1 MLSALSQKLKR
12 CWGYKAVR
20 AVGLVANPAS
30 GKDIRRLAGKASVFD
45 NREKLAIVRRAVLGA
60 IAAGATRFI
69 YMSDSHGIVKQA
81 IAETAIPRGVR
92 FEALPSSGTASAM
105 DTIVAAE
112 QMAQKNCA
120 VVLVLGGD
128 GTNRAF
134 ARGWRDA
141 TLVSLSTGTNN
152 VFPVM
157 AEATVAGMALG
168 LIASGKV
175 KGHAVS
181 SQAKLIDVEIE
192 GEGQDIALID
202 AVITRD
208 AFIGAKALLDP
219 SRLKEALLSR
229 AEPAAVGITSLG
241 GLVRPVS
248 SQDDFGLHLTFGK
261 DGRELLAPM
270 GPGMFAKVSISK
282 TRLVK
287 FGKVVRA
294 RGPSV
299 IALDGE
305 RERVVANG
313 QNIAMQI
320 SRSGPWVVDLAAA
333 LQRAAKQKTF
343 LRTI

>member
-1 MLSALSQKLKR
+1 M
-12 CWGYKAVR
+12 R

-45 NREKLAIVRRAVLGA
+45 NREKLAIVRRAVIGA
-60 IAAGATRFI
+60 IAAGARRFV

-81 IAETAIPRGVR
+81 IAETSIPRGVR

-112 QMAQKNCA
+112 QMAQKDCA

-134 ARGWRDA
+134 VRGWRDA

-168 LIASGKV
+168 LIAAGTVASRLV
-175 KGHAVS
+175 AT
-181 SQAKLIDVEIE
+181 QAKVIDVDIE
-192 GEGQDIALID
+192 EAEQDIALID

-219 SRLKEALLSR
+219 SQLKEALLCR

-248 SQDDFGLHLTFGK
+248 DKDDFGLHLTFAKG
-261 DGRELLAPM
+261 GRQLLAPM
-270 GPGMFAKVSISK
+270 GPGMFAKVEIGK

-287 FGKVVRA
+287 FDQAVKA
-294 RGPSV
+294 SGPSV

-305 RERVVANG
+305 RERVIAPG
-313 QNIAMQI
+313 QRIEMRI
-320 SRSGPWVVDLAAA
+320 SRRGPWVVDLAAT
-333 LQRAAKQKTF
+333 LQRAAKQKLF
-343 LRTI
+343 LRTN

>member
-1 MLSALSQKLKR
+1 VQ
-12 CWGYKAVR
+12 

-45 NREKLAIVRRAVLGA
+45 NREKLAIVRRAVIGA
-60 IAAGATRFI
+60 IAAGATRFV

-81 IAETAIPRGVR
+81 IAETTIPRGVR

-112 QMAQKNCA
+112 QMAQKDCA

-134 ARGWRDA
+134 VRGWQDA

-168 LIASGKV
+168 LVATGKV
-175 KGHAVS
+175 ASRSVT
-181 SQAKLIDVEIE
+181 SQAKLIEIDIE
-192 GEGQDIALID
+192 DEEQDIALID

-219 SRLKEALLSR
+219 SQLKEALLCR

-248 SQDDFGLHLTFGK
+248 DQDDFGLHLTFGEG
-261 DGRELLAPM
+261 GRQLFAPM
-270 GPGMFAKVSISK
+270 GPGMFETVDIGK

-287 FGKVVRA
+287 FDQVVRTL
-294 RGPSV
+294 GPSV

-305 RERVVANG
+305 RERVLATG
-313 QNIAMQI
+313 QRIEMRI
-320 SRSGPWVVDLAAA
+320 SRRGPWVVDLAAT
-333 LQRAAKQKTF
+333 LLRAAKQKIF
-343 LRTI
+343 LRTM

>member
-1 MLSALSQKLKR
+1 
-12 CWGYKAVR
+12 V
-20 AVGLVANPAS
+20 
-30 GKDIRRLAGKASVFD
+30 
-45 NREKLAIVRRAVLGA
+45 
-60 IAAGATRFI
+60 

-81 IAETAIPRGVR
+81 IAETTIPRGVR

-112 QMAQKNCA
+112 QMAQKDCA

-134 ARGWRDA
+134 VRGWRDA

-168 LIASGKV
+168 LIAAGTVASRLV
-175 KGHAVS
+175 AT
-181 SQAKLIDVEIE
+181 QAKVIDVDIE
-192 GEGQDIALID
+192 EAEQDIALID

-219 SRLKEALLSR
+219 SQLKEALLCR

-248 SQDDFGLHLTFGK
+248 DKDDFGLHLTFAKG
-261 DGRELLAPM
+261 GRQLLAPM
-270 GPGMFAKVSISK
+270 GPGMFAKVEIGK

-287 FGKVVRA
+287 FDQAVKA
-294 RGPSV
+294 SGPSV

-305 RERVVANG
+305 RERVIAPG
-313 QNIAMQI
+313 QRIEMRI
-320 SRSGPWVVDLAAA
+320 SRRGPWVVDLAAT
-333 LQRAAKQKTF
+333 LQRAAKQKIF
-343 LRTI
+343 LRTN

>member
-1 MLSALSQKLKR
+1 M
-12 CWGYKAVR
+12 R

-45 NREKLAIVRRAVLGA
+45 NREKLAIVRRAVIGA
-60 IAAGATRFI
+60 IAAGARRFV

-81 IAETAIPRGVR
+81 IAETTIPRGVR

-112 QMAQKNCA
+112 QMAQKDCA

-134 ARGWRDA
+134 VRGWRDA

-168 LIASGKV
+168 LIAAGTVASRLV
-175 KGHAVS
+175 AT
-181 SQAKLIDVEIE
+181 QAKVIDVDIE
-192 GEGQDIALID
+192 EAEQDIALID

-219 SRLKEALLSR
+219 SQLKEALLCR

-248 SQDDFGLHLTFGK
+248 DKDDFGLHLTFTKG
-261 DGRELLAPM
+261 GRQLLAPM
-270 GPGMFAKVSISK
+270 GPGMFAKVEIGK

-287 FGKVVRA
+287 FDQAVKA
-294 RGPSV
+294 SGPSV

-305 RERVVANG
+305 RERVIAPG
-313 QNIAMQI
+313 QRIEMRI
-320 SRSGPWVVDLAAA
+320 SRRGPWVVDLAAT
-333 LQRAAKQKTF
+333 LQRAAKQKIF
-343 LRTI
+343 LRTM

>member
-1 MLSALSQKLKR
+1 M
-12 CWGYKAVR
+12 R

-45 NREKLAIVRRAVLGA
+45 NREKLAIVRRAVIGA
-60 IAAGATRFI
+60 IAAGARRFV

-81 IAETAIPRGVR
+81 IAETTIPRGVR

-112 QMAQKNCA
+112 QMAQKDCA

-134 ARGWRDA
+134 VRGWRDA

-152 VFPVM
+152 VCPVM

-168 LIASGKV
+168 LIAAGTVASRLV
-175 KGHAVS
+175 AT
-181 SQAKLIDVEIE
+181 QAKVIDVDIE
-192 GEGQDIALID
+192 EAEQDIALID

-219 SRLKEALLSR
+219 SQLKEALLCR

-248 SQDDFGLHLTFGK
+248 DKDDFGLHLTFAKG
-261 DGRELLAPM
+261 GRQLLAPM
-270 GPGMFAKVSISK
+270 GPGMFAKVEIGK

-287 FGKVVRA
+287 FDQAVKA
-294 RGPSV
+294 SGPSV

-305 RERVVANG
+305 RERVIAPG
-313 QNIAMQI
+313 QRIEMRI
-320 SRSGPWVVDLAAA
+320 SRRGPWVVDLAAT
-333 LQRAAKQKTF
+333 LQRAAKQKIF
-343 LRTI
+343 LRTN

>member
-1 MLSALSQKLKR
+1 M
-12 CWGYKAVR
+12 R

-45 NREKLAIVRRAVLGA
+45 NREKLAIVRRAVIGA
-60 IAAGATRFI
+60 IAAGARRFV

-81 IAETAIPRGVR
+81 IAETTIPRGVR

-112 QMAQKNCA
+112 QMAQKDCA

-134 ARGWRDA
+134 VRGWRDA

-168 LIASGKV
+168 LIAAGKV
-175 KGHAVS
+175 ASRLVAT
-181 SQAKLIDVEIE
+181 QAKVIDVDIE
-192 GEGQDIALID
+192 AEEQDIALID

-219 SRLKEALLSR
+219 SQLKEALLCR

-248 SQDDFGLHLTFGK
+248 DKDDFGLHLTFTKG
-261 DGRELLAPM
+261 GRQLLAPM
-270 GPGMFAKVSISK
+270 GPGMFAKVEIGK

-287 FGKVVRA
+287 FDQAVKA
-294 RGPSV
+294 QGPSV

-305 RERVVANG
+305 RERV
-313 QNIAMQI
+313 IAPCQRIEMRI
-320 SRSGPWVVDLAAA
+320 SRRGPWVVDLAAT
-333 LQRAAKQKTF
+333 LQRAAKQKIF
-343 LRTI
+343 LRTM

>member
-1 MLSALSQKLKR
+1 M
-12 CWGYKAVR
+12 R

-45 NREKLAIVRRAVLGA
+45 NREKLAIVRRAVIGA
-60 IAAGATRFI
+60 IAAGARRFV

-81 IAETAIPRGVR
+81 IAETTIPRGVR

-112 QMAQKNCA
+112 QMAQKDCA

-134 ARGWRDA
+134 VRGWRNA

-168 LIASGKV
+168 LIAADKV
-175 KGHAVS
+175 ASRLVAT
-181 SQAKLIDVEIE
+181 QAKVIDVVIE
-192 GEGQDIALID
+192 AEEQDIALID

-219 SRLKEALLSR
+219 SQLKEALLCR

-248 SQDDFGLHLTFGK
+248 DKDDFGLHLTFTKG
-261 DGRELLAPM
+261 GRQLLAPI
-270 GPGMFAKVSISK
+270 GPGMFAKVEIGK

-287 FGKVVRA
+287 FDQAVKA
-294 RGPSV
+294 QGPSV

-305 RERVVANG
+305 RERVISPG
-313 QNIAMQI
+313 QRIEMRI
-320 SRSGPWVVDLAAA
+320 SRRGPWVVDLAAT
-333 LQRAAKQKTF
+333 LQRAAKQKIF
-343 LRTI
+343 LRTM

>member
-1 MLSALSQKLKR
+1 M
-12 CWGYKAVR
+12 R

-45 NREKLAIVRRAVLGA
+45 NREKLAIVRRAVIGA
-60 IAAGATRFI
+60 IAAGARRFV

-81 IAETAIPRGVR
+81 IAETTIPRGVR

-112 QMAQKNCA
+112 QMAQKDCA

-134 ARGWRDA
+134 VRGWRDA

-168 LIASGKV
+168 LIAAGTVASRLV
-175 KGHAVS
+175 AT
-181 SQAKLIDVEIE
+181 QAKVIDVDIE
-192 GEGQDIALID
+192 EAEQDIALID

-219 SRLKEALLSR
+219 SQLKEALLCR

-248 SQDDFGLHLTFGK
+248 DKDDFGLHLTFAKG
-261 DGRELLAPM
+261 GRQLLAPM
-270 GPGMFAKVSISK
+270 GPGMFAKVEIGK

-287 FGKVVRA
+287 FDQAVKA
-294 RGPSV
+294 SGPSV

-305 RERVVANG
+305 LERVIAPG
-313 QNIAMQI
+313 QRIEMQI
-320 SRSGPWVVDLAAA
+320 SRHGPWVVDLAAT
-333 LQRAAKQKTF
+333 LQRAAKQKIF
-343 LRTI
+343 LRTN

>member
-1 MLSALSQKLKR
+1 M
-12 CWGYKAVR
+12 R

-45 NREKLAIVRRAVLGA
+45 NREKLAIVRRAVIGA
-60 IAAGATRFI
+60 IAAGARRFV

-81 IAETAIPRGVR
+81 IAETTIPRGVR

-112 QMAQKNCA
+112 QMAQKDCA

-134 ARGWRDA
+134 VRGWRDA

-168 LIASGKV
+168 LIAAGKV
-175 KGHAVS
+175 ASRLVAT
-181 SQAKLIDVEIE
+181 QAKVIDVDIE
-192 GEGQDIALID
+192 AEEQDIALID

-219 SRLKEALLSR
+219 SQLKEALLCR
-229 AEPAAVGITSLG
+229 AEPAAGITSLG

-248 SQDDFGLHLTFGK
+248 DKDDFGLHLTFTKG
-261 DGRELLAPM
+261 GRQLLAPM
-270 GPGMFAKVSISK
+270 GPGMFAKVEIGK

-287 FGKVVRA
+287 FDQAVKA
-294 RGPSV
+294 QGPSV

-305 RERVVANG
+305 RERVIAPG
-313 QNIAMQI
+313 QRIEMRI
-320 SRSGPWVVDLAAA
+320 SRRGPWVVDLAAT
-333 LQRAAKQKTF
+333 LQRAAKQKIF
-343 LRTI
+343 LRTM

>member
-1 MLSALSQKLKR
+1 M
-12 CWGYKAVR
+12 R

-45 NREKLAIVRRAVLGA
+45 NREKLAIVRRAVIGA
-60 IAAGATRFI
+60 IAAGARRFV

-81 IAETAIPRGVR
+81 IAETTIPRGVR

-112 QMAQKNCA
+112 QMAQKDCA

-134 ARGWRDA
+134 VRGWRDA

-168 LIASGKV
+168 LIAAGKV
-175 KGHAVS
+175 ASRLVAT
-181 SQAKLIDVEIE
+181 QAKLIDVVIE
-192 GEGQDIALID
+192 AEEQDIALID

-219 SRLKEALLSR
+219 SQLKEALLCR

-248 SQDDFGLHLTFGK
+248 DKDDFGLHLTFTKG
-261 DGRELLAPM
+261 GRQLLAPM
-270 GPGMFAKVSISK
+270 GPGMFAKVEIGK

-287 FGKVVRA
+287 FDQAVKA
-294 RGPSV
+294 QGPSV

-305 RERVVANG
+305 RERVIAPG
-313 QNIAMQI
+313 QRIEMRI
-320 SRSGPWVVDLAAA
+320 SRRGPWVVDLAAT
-333 LQRAAKQKTF
+333 LQRAAKQKIF
-343 LRTI
+343 LRTM

>member
-1 MLSALSQKLKR
+1 M
-12 CWGYKAVR
+12 R

-45 NREKLAIVRRAVLGA
+45 NREKLAIVRRAVIGA
-60 IAAGATRFI
+60 IAAGARRFV

-81 IAETAIPRGVR
+81 IAETTIPRGVR

-112 QMAQKNCA
+112 QMAQKDCA

-134 ARGWRDA
+134 VRGWRDA

-168 LIASGKV
+168 LIAAGKV
-175 KGHAVS
+175 ARRLVAT
-181 SQAKLIDVEIE
+181 QAKVIDVDIE
-192 GEGQDIALID
+192 AEEQDIALID

-219 SRLKEALLSR
+219 SQLKEALLCR

-248 SQDDFGLHLTFGK
+248 DKDDFGLHLTFTKG
-261 DGRELLAPM
+261 GRQLLAPM
-270 GPGMFAKVSISK
+270 GPGMFAKVEIGK

-287 FGKVVRA
+287 FDQAVKA
-294 RGPSV
+294 QGPSV

-305 RERVVANG
+305 RERVIAPG
-313 QNIAMQI
+313 QRIEMRI
-320 SRSGPWVVDLAAA
+320 SRRGPWVVDLAAT
-333 LQRAAKQKTF
+333 LQRAAKQKIF
-343 LRTI
+343 LRTM

>member
-1 MLSALSQKLKR
+1 M
-12 CWGYKAVR
+12 R

-45 NREKLAIVRRAVLGA
+45 NREKLAIVRRAVIGA
-60 IAAGATRFI
+60 IAAGARRFV

-81 IAETAIPRGVR
+81 IAETTIPRGVR

-112 QMAQKNCA
+112 QMAQKDCA

-134 ARGWRDA
+134 VRGWRDA

-168 LIASGKV
+168 LIAAGKV
-175 KGHAVS
+175 ASRLVAT
-181 SQAKLIDVEIE
+181 QAKVIDVDIE
-192 GEGQDIALID
+192 AEEQDIALID

-219 SRLKEALLSR
+219 SQLKEALLCR

-248 SQDDFGLHLTFGK
+248 DKDDFGLHLTFTKG
-261 DGRELLAPM
+261 GRQLLAPM
-270 GPGMFAKVSISK
+270 GPGMFAKVEIGK

-287 FGKVVRA
+287 FDQAVKA
-294 RGPSV
+294 SGPSV

-305 RERVVANG
+305 RERVIAPG
-313 QNIAMQI
+313 QRIEMRI
-320 SRSGPWVVDLAAA
+320 SRRGPWVVDLAAT
-333 LQRAAKQKTF
+333 LQRAAKQKIF
-343 LRTI
+343 LRTN

>member
-1 MLSALSQKLKR
+1 M
-12 CWGYKAVR
+12 R

-45 NREKLAIVRRAVLGA
+45 NREKLAIVRRAVIGA
-60 IAAGATRFI
+60 IAAGARRFV

-81 IAETAIPRGVR
+81 IAETTIPRGVR

-112 QMAQKNCA
+112 QMAQRDCA

-134 ARGWRDA
+134 VRGWRDA

-168 LIASGKV
+168 LIAADKV
-175 KGHAVS
+175 ASRLVAT
-181 SQAKLIDVEIE
+181 QAKVIDVVIE
-192 GEGQDIALID
+192 AEEQDIALID

-219 SRLKEALLSR
+219 SQLKEALLCR

-248 SQDDFGLHLTFGK
+248 DKDDFGLHLTFTKG
-261 DGRELLAPM
+261 GRQLLAPI
-270 GPGMFAKVSISK
+270 GPGMFAKVEIGK

-287 FGKVVRA
+287 FDQAVKA
-294 RGPSV
+294 QGPSV

-305 RERVVANG
+305 RERVISPG
-313 QNIAMQI
+313 QRIEMRI
-320 SRSGPWVVDLAAA
+320 SRRGPWVVDLAAT
-333 LQRAAKQKTF
+333 LQRAAKQKIF
-343 LRTI
+343 LRTM

>member
-1 MLSALSQKLKR
+1 M
-12 CWGYKAVR
+12 R

-45 NREKLAIVRRAVLGA
+45 NREKLAIVRRAVIGA
-60 IAAGATRFI
+60 IAAGARRFV

-81 IAETAIPRGVR
+81 IAETSIPRGVR

-112 QMAQKNCA
+112 QMAQKDCA

-134 ARGWRDA
+134 VRGWRDA

-168 LIASGKV
+168 LIAAGTVASRLV
-175 KGHAVS
+175 AT
-181 SQAKLIDVEIE
+181 QAKVIDVDIE
-192 GEGQDIALID
+192 EAEQDIALID

-219 SRLKEALLSR
+219 SQLKEALLCR

-248 SQDDFGLHLTFGK
+248 DKDDFGLHLTFAKG
-261 DGRELLAPM
+261 GRQLLAPM
-270 GPGMFAKVSISK
+270 GPGMFAKVEIGK

-287 FGKVVRA
+287 FDQAVKA
-294 RGPSV
+294 SGPSV

-305 RERVVANG
+305 RERVIAPG
-313 QNIAMQI
+313 QRIEMRI
-320 SRSGPWVVDLAAA
+320 SRRGPWVVDLAAT
-333 LQRAAKQKTF
+333 LQRAAKQKIF
-343 LRTI
+343 LRTN

>member
-1 MLSALSQKLKR
+1 M
-12 CWGYKAVR
+12 R

-45 NREKLAIVRRAVLGA
+45 NREKLAIVRRAVIGA
-60 IAAGATRFI
+60 IAAGARRFV

-81 IAETAIPRGVR
+81 IAETTIPRGVR

-112 QMAQKNCA
+112 QMAQKDCA

-134 ARGWRDA
+134 VRGWRDA

-168 LIASGKV
+168 LIAAGKV
-175 KGHAVS
+175 ASRLVAT
-181 SQAKLIDVEIE
+181 QAKVIDVDIE
-192 GEGQDIALID
+192 AEEQDIALID

-219 SRLKEALLSR
+219 SQLKEALLCR

-248 SQDDFGLHLTFGK
+248 DKDDFGLHLTFAKG
-261 DGRELLAPM
+261 GRQLLAPM
-270 GPGMFAKVSISK
+270 GPGMFAKVEIGK

-287 FGKVVRA
+287 FDQAVKA
-294 RGPSV
+294 SGPSV

-305 RERVVANG
+305 RERVIAPG
-313 QNIAMQI
+313 QRIEMRI
-320 SRSGPWVVDLAAA
+320 SRRGPWVVDLAAT
-333 LQRAAKQKTF
+333 LQRAAKQKIF
-343 LRTI
+343 LRTN

>member
-1 MLSALSQKLKR
+1 M
-12 CWGYKAVR
+12 R

-45 NREKLAIVRRAVLGA
+45 NREKLAIVRRAVIGA
-60 IAAGATRFI
+60 IAAGARRFV

-81 IAETAIPRGVR
+81 IAETTIPRGVR

-112 QMAQKNCA
+112 QMAQKDCA

-134 ARGWRDA
+134 VRGWRDA

-168 LIASGKV
+168 LIAADKV
-175 KGHAVS
+175 ASRLVAT
-181 SQAKLIDVEIE
+181 QAKVIDVDIE
-192 GEGQDIALID
+192 AEEQDIALID

-219 SRLKEALLSR
+219 SQLKEALLCR

-248 SQDDFGLHLTFGK
+248 DKDDFGLHLTFTKG
-261 DGRELLAPM
+261 GRQLLAPI
-270 GPGMFAKVSISK
+270 GPGMFAKVEIGK

-287 FGKVVRA
+287 FDQAVKA
-294 RGPSV
+294 QGPSV

-305 RERVVANG
+305 RERVIAPG
-313 QNIAMQI
+313 QRIEMRI
-320 SRSGPWVVDLAAA
+320 SRRGPWVVDLAAT
-333 LQRAAKQKTF
+333 LQRAAKQKIF
-343 LRTI
+343 LRTM

>member
-1 MLSALSQKLKR
+1 M
-12 CWGYKAVR
+12 R

-45 NREKLAIVRRAVLGA
+45 NREKLAIVRRAVIGA
-60 IAAGATRFI
+60 IAAGARRFV

-81 IAETAIPRGVR
+81 IAETTIPRGVR

-112 QMAQKNCA
+112 QMAQKDCA

-134 ARGWRDA
+134 VRGWRDA

-168 LIASGKV
+168 LIAAGKV
-175 KGHAVS
+175 ASRLVAT
-181 SQAKLIDVEIE
+181 QAKVIDVDIE
-192 GEGQDIALID
+192 EAEQDIALID

-219 SRLKEALLSR
+219 SQLKEALLCR

-248 SQDDFGLHLTFGK
+248 DKDDFGLHLTFTKG
-261 DGRELLAPM
+261 GRQLLAPM
-270 GPGMFAKVSISK
+270 GPGMFAKVEIGK

-287 FGKVVRA
+287 FDQAVKA
-294 RGPSV
+294 QGPSV

-305 RERVVANG
+305 RERVIAPG
-313 QNIAMQI
+313 QRIEMRI
-320 SRSGPWVVDLAAA
+320 SRRGPWVVDLAAT
-333 LQRAAKQKTF
+333 LQRAAKQKIF
-343 LRTI
+343 LRTM

>member
-1 MLSALSQKLKR
+1 M
-12 CWGYKAVR
+12 R

-45 NREKLAIVRRAVLGA
+45 NREKLAIVRRAVIGA
-60 IAAGATRFI
+60 IAAGARRFV

-81 IAETAIPRGVR
+81 IAETTIPRGVR

-112 QMAQKNCA
+112 QMAQKDCA

-134 ARGWRDA
+134 VRGWRDA

-168 LIASGKV
+168 LIAAGKV
-175 KGHAVS
+175 ASRLVAT
-181 SQAKLIDVEIE
+181 QAKVIDVVIE
-192 GEGQDIALID
+192 AEEQDIALID

-219 SRLKEALLSR
+219 SQLKEALLCR

-248 SQDDFGLHLTFGK
+248 DKDDFGLHLTFTKG
-261 DGRELLAPM
+261 GRQLLAPI
-270 GPGMFAKVSISK
+270 GPGMFAKVEIGK

-287 FGKVVRA
+287 FDQAVKA
-294 RGPSV
+294 QGPSV

-305 RERVVANG
+305 RERVIAPG
-313 QNIAMQI
+313 QRIEMRI
-320 SRSGPWVVDLAAA
+320 SRRGPWVVDLAAT
-333 LQRAAKQKTF
+333 LQRAAKQKIF
-343 LRTI
+343 LRTM

>member
-1 MLSALSQKLKR
+1 M
-12 CWGYKAVR
+12 R

-45 NREKLAIVRRAVLGA
+45 NREKLAIVRRAVIGA
-60 IAAGATRFI
+60 IAAGARRFV

-81 IAETAIPRGVR
+81 IAETTIPRGVR

-112 QMAQKNCA
+112 QMAQKDCA

-134 ARGWRDA
+134 VRGWRDA
-141 TLVSLSTGTNN
+141 TLDSLSTGTNN

-168 LIASGKV
+168 LIAAGKV
-175 KGHAVS
+175 ASRLVAT
-181 SQAKLIDVEIE
+181 QAKVIDVDIE
-192 GEGQDIALID
+192 AEEQDIALID

-219 SRLKEALLSR
+219 SQLKEALLCR

-248 SQDDFGLHLTFGK
+248 DKDDFGLHLTFTKG
-261 DGRELLAPM
+261 GRQLLAPM
-270 GPGMFAKVSISK
+270 GPGMFAKVEIGK

-287 FGKVVRA
+287 FDQAVKA
-294 RGPSV
+294 QGPSV

-305 RERVVANG
+305 RERVIAPG
-313 QNIAMQI
+313 QRIEMRI
-320 SRSGPWVVDLAAA
+320 SRRGPWVVDLAAT
-333 LQRAAKQKTF
+333 LQRAAKQKIF
-343 LRTI
+343 LRTM

>member
-1 MLSALSQKLKR
+1 M
-12 CWGYKAVR
+12 R

-45 NREKLAIVRRAVLGA
+45 NREKLAIVRRAVIGA
-60 IAAGATRFI
+60 IAAGARRFV

-81 IAETAIPRGVR
+81 IAETTIPRGVR

-112 QMAQKNCA
+112 QMAQKDCA

-134 ARGWRDA
+134 VRGWRDA

-168 LIASGKV
+168 LIAAGKV
-175 KGHAVS
+175 ASRLVAT
-181 SQAKLIDVEIE
+181 QAKVIDVDIE
-192 GEGQDIALID
+192 AEEQDIALID

-219 SRLKEALLSR
+219 SQLKEALLCR

-248 SQDDFGLHLTFGK
+248 DKDDFGLHLTFTKG
-261 DGRELLAPM
+261 GRQLLAPM
-270 GPGMFAKVSISK
+270 GPGMFAKVEIGK

-287 FGKVVRA
+287 FDQAVKA
-294 RGPSV
+294 SGPSV

-305 RERVVANG
+305 RERVIAPG
-313 QNIAMQI
+313 QRIEMRI
-320 SRSGPWVVDLAAA
+320 SRRGPWVVDLAAT
-333 LQRAAKQKTF
+333 LQRAAKQKLF
-343 LRTI
+343 LRTN

>member
-1 MLSALSQKLKR
+1 M
-12 CWGYKAVR
+12 R

-45 NREKLAIVRRAVLGA
+45 NREKLAIVRRAVIGA
-60 IAAGATRFI
+60 IAAGARRFV

-81 IAETAIPRGVR
+81 IAETTIPRGVR
-92 FEALPSSGTASAM
+92 FEALPSSGIASAM

-112 QMAQKNCA
+112 QMAQKDCA

-134 ARGWRDA
+134 VRGWRDA

-168 LIASGKV
+168 LIAAGKV
-175 KGHAVS
+175 ASRLVAT
-181 SQAKLIDVEIE
+181 QAKVIDVDIE
-192 GEGQDIALID
+192 AEEQDIALID

-219 SRLKEALLSR
+219 SQLKEALLCR

-248 SQDDFGLHLTFGK
+248 DKDDFGLHLTFTKG
-261 DGRELLAPM
+261 GRQLLAPM
-270 GPGMFAKVSISK
+270 GPGMFAKVEIGK

-287 FGKVVRA
+287 FDQAVKA
-294 RGPSV
+294 QGPSV

-305 RERVVANG
+305 RERV
-313 QNIAMQI
+313 IAPCQRIEMRI
-320 SRSGPWVVDLAAA
+320 SRRGPWVVDLAAT
-333 LQRAAKQKTF
+333 LQRAAKQKIF
-343 LRTI
+343 LRTM

>member
-1 MLSALSQKLKR
+1 M
-12 CWGYKAVR
+12 R

-45 NREKLAIVRRAVLGA
+45 NREKLAIVRRAVIGA
-60 IAAGATRFI
+60 IAAGARRFV

-81 IAETAIPRGVR
+81 IAETTIPRGVR

-112 QMAQKNCA
+112 QMAQKDCA

-134 ARGWRDA
+134 VRGWRDA

-168 LIASGKV
+168 LIAAGKV
-175 KGHAVS
+175 ASRLVAT
-181 SQAKLIDVEIE
+181 QAKVIDVDIE
-192 GEGQDIALID
+192 AEEQDIALID

-219 SRLKEALLSR
+219 SQLKEALLCR

-248 SQDDFGLHLTFGK
+248 DKDDFGLHLTFTKG
-261 DGRELLAPM
+261 GRQLLAPM
-270 GPGMFAKVSISK
+270 GPGMFAKVEIGK

-287 FGKVVRA
+287 FDQAVKA
-294 RGPSV
+294 QGPSV
-299 IALDGE
+299 IALDG
-305 RERVVANG
+305 
-313 QNIAMQI
+313 
-320 SRSGPWVVDLAAA
+320 
-333 LQRAAKQKTF
+333 
-343 LRTI
+343 

>member
-1 MLSALSQKLKR
+1 M
-12 CWGYKAVR
+12 R

-45 NREKLAIVRRAVLGA
+45 NREKLAIVRRAVIGA
-60 IAAGATRFI
+60 VAAGARRFV

-81 IAETAIPRGVR
+81 IAETTIPRGVR

-112 QMAQKNCA
+112 QMAQKDCA

-134 ARGWRDA
+134 VRGWRDA

-168 LIASGKV
+168 LIAAGKV
-175 KGHAVS
+175 ASRLVAT
-181 SQAKLIDVEIE
+181 QAKVIDVVIE
-192 GEGQDIALID
+192 AEEQDIALID

-219 SRLKEALLSR
+219 SQLKEALLCR

-248 SQDDFGLHLTFGK
+248 DKDDFGLHLTFTKG
-261 DGRELLAPM
+261 GRQLLAPM
-270 GPGMFAKVSISK
+270 GPGMFAKVEIGK

-287 FGKVVRA
+287 FDQAVKA
-294 RGPSV
+294 QGPSV

-305 RERVVANG
+305 RERVIAPG
-313 QNIAMQI
+313 QRIEMRI
-320 SRSGPWVVDLAAA
+320 SRRGPWVVDLAAT
-333 LQRAAKQKTF
+333 LQRAAKQKIF
-343 LRTI
+343 LRTM

>member
-1 MLSALSQKLKR
+1 M
-12 CWGYKAVR
+12 R

-45 NREKLAIVRRAVLGA
+45 NREKLAIVRRAVIGA
-60 IAAGATRFI
+60 IAAGARRFV
-69 YMSDSHGIVKQA
+69 YMSDSHGIVNQA
-81 IAETAIPRGVR
+81 IAETTIPRGVR

-112 QMAQKNCA
+112 QMAQKDCA

-134 ARGWRDA
+134 VRGWRDA

-168 LIASGKV
+168 LIAAGTVASRLV
-175 KGHAVS
+175 AT
-181 SQAKLIDVEIE
+181 QAKVIDVDIE
-192 GEGQDIALID
+192 EAEQDIALID

-219 SRLKEALLSR
+219 SQLKEALLCR

-248 SQDDFGLHLTFGK
+248 DKDDFGLHLTFAKG
-261 DGRELLAPM
+261 GRQLLAPM
-270 GPGMFAKVSISK
+270 GPGMFAKVEIGK

-287 FGKVVRA
+287 FDQAVKA
-294 RGPSV
+294 SGPSV

-305 RERVVANG
+305 RERVIAPG
-313 QNIAMQI
+313 QRIEMRI
-320 SRSGPWVVDLAAA
+320 SRRGPWVVDLAAT
-333 LQRAAKQKTF
+333 LQRAAKQKIF
-343 LRTI
+343 LRTN

>member
-1 MLSALSQKLKR
+1 M
-12 CWGYKAVR
+12 R

-45 NREKLAIVRRAVLGA
+45 NREKLAIVRRAVIGA
-60 IAAGATRFI
+60 IAAGARRFV

-81 IAETAIPRGVR
+81 IAETTIPRGVR

-112 QMAQKNCA
+112 QMAQKDCA

-134 ARGWRDA
+134 VRGWRDA

-168 LIASGKV
+168 LIAAGKV
-175 KGHAVS
+175 ASRLVAT
-181 SQAKLIDVEIE
+181 QAKVIDVDIE
-192 GEGQDIALID
+192 AEEQDIALID

-219 SRLKEALLSR
+219 SQLKEALLCR

-241 GLVRPVS
+241 GMVRPVS
-248 SQDDFGLHLTFGK
+248 DKDDFGLHLTFTKG
-261 DGRELLAPM
+261 GRQLLAPM
-270 GPGMFAKVSISK
+270 GPGMFAKVEIGK

-287 FGKVVRA
+287 FDQAVKA
-294 RGPSV
+294 QGPSV

-305 RERVVANG
+305 RERVIAPG
-313 QNIAMQI
+313 QRIEMRI
-320 SRSGPWVVDLAAA
+320 SRRGPWVVDLAAT
-333 LQRAAKQKTF
+333 LQRAAKQKIF
-343 LRTI
+343 LRTM

>member
-1 MLSALSQKLKR
+1 M
-12 CWGYKAVR
+12 R

-45 NREKLAIVRRAVLGA
+45 NREKLAIVRRAVIGA
-60 IAAGATRFI
+60 IAAGARRFV

-81 IAETAIPRGVR
+81 IAETTIPRGVR

-112 QMAQKNCA
+112 QMAQKDCA

-134 ARGWRDA
+134 VRGWRDA

-168 LIASGKV
+168 LIAADKV
-175 KGHAVS
+175 ASRLVAT
-181 SQAKLIDVEIE
+181 QAKVIDVVIE
-192 GEGQDIALID
+192 AEEQDIALID

-219 SRLKEALLSR
+219 SQLKEALLCR

-248 SQDDFGLHLTFGK
+248 DKDDFGLHLTFTKG
-261 DGRELLAPM
+261 GRQLLAPI
-270 GPGMFAKVSISK
+270 GPGMFAKVVIGK

-287 FGKVVRA
+287 FDQAVKA
-294 RGPSV
+294 QGPSV

-305 RERVVANG
+305 RERVISPG
-313 QNIAMQI
+313 QRIEMRI
-320 SRSGPWVVDLAAA
+320 SRRGPWVVDLAAT
-333 LQRAAKQKTF
+333 LQRAAKQKIF
-343 LRTI
+343 LRTM

>member
-1 MLSALSQKLKR
+1 M
-12 CWGYKAVR
+12 R

-45 NREKLAIVRRAVLGA
+45 NREKLAIVRRAVIGA
-60 IAAGATRFI
+60 IAAGARRFV

-81 IAETAIPRGVR
+81 IAETTIPRGVR

-112 QMAQKNCA
+112 QMAQKDCA

-134 ARGWRDA
+134 VRGWRDA

-168 LIASGKV
+168 LIAAGTVASRLV
-175 KGHAVS
+175 AT
-181 SQAKLIDVEIE
+181 QAKVIDVDIE
-192 GEGQDIALID
+192 EAEQDIALID

-219 SRLKEALLSR
+219 SQLKEALLCR

-248 SQDDFGLHLTFGK
+248 DKDDFGLHLTFAKG
-261 DGRELLAPM
+261 GRQLLAPM
-270 GPGMFAKVSISK
+270 GPGMFAKVEIGK

-287 FGKVVRA
+287 FDQAVKA
-294 RGPSV
+294 SGPSV

-305 RERVVANG
+305 RERVIDPG
-313 QNIAMQI
+313 QRIEMRI
-320 SRSGPWVVDLAAA
+320 SRRGPWVVDLAAT
-333 LQRAAKQKTF
+333 LQRAAKQKIF
-343 LRTI
+343 LRTN

>member
-1 MLSALSQKLKR
+1 M
-12 CWGYKAVR
+12 R

-45 NREKLAIVRRAVLGA
+45 NREKLAIVRRAVIGA
-60 IAAGATRFI
+60 IAAGARRFV

-81 IAETAIPRGVR
+81 IAETTIPRGVR

-112 QMAQKNCA
+112 QMAQKDCA

-134 ARGWRDA
+134 VRGWRDA

-168 LIASGKV
+168 LIAAGTVASRLV
-175 KGHAVS
+175 AT
-181 SQAKLIDVEIE
+181 QAKVIDVDIE
-192 GEGQDIALID
+192 EAEQDIALID

-219 SRLKEALLSR
+219 SQLKEALLCR

-248 SQDDFGLHLTFGK
+248 DKDDFGLHLTFAKG
-261 DGRELLAPM
+261 GRQLLAPM
-270 GPGMFAKVSISK
+270 GPGMFAKVEIGK

-287 FGKVVRA
+287 FDQAVKA
-294 RGPSV
+294 QGPSV

-305 RERVVANG
+305 RERVIAPG
-313 QNIAMQI
+313 QRIEMRI
-320 SRSGPWVVDLAAA
+320 SRRGPWVVDLAAT
-333 LQRAAKQKTF
+333 LQRTAKQKIF
-343 LRTI
+343 LRTM

>member
-1 MLSALSQKLKR
+1 M
-12 CWGYKAVR
+12 R

-45 NREKLAIVRRAVLGA
+45 NREKLAIVRRAVIGA
-60 IAAGATRFI
+60 IAAGARRFV

-81 IAETAIPRGVR
+81 IAETTIPRGVR

-112 QMAQKNCA
+112 QMAQKDCA

-134 ARGWRDA
+134 VRGWRDA

-168 LIASGKV
+168 LIAAGKV
-175 KGHAVS
+175 ASRLVAT
-181 SQAKLIDVEIE
+181 QAKVIDVDIE
-192 GEGQDIALID
+192 AEEQDIALID

-219 SRLKEALLSR
+219 SQLKEALLCR

-248 SQDDFGLHLTFGK
+248 DKDDFGLHLTFTKG
-261 DGRELLAPM
+261 GRQLLAPI
-270 GPGMFAKVSISK
+270 GPGMFAKVEIGK

-287 FGKVVRA
+287 FDQAVKA
-294 RGPSV
+294 QGPSV

-305 RERVVANG
+305 RERVISPG
-313 QNIAMQI
+313 QRIEMRI
-320 SRSGPWVVDLAAA
+320 SRRGPWVVDLAAT
-333 LQRAAKQKTF
+333 LQRAAKQKIF
-343 LRTI
+343 LRTM

>member
-1 MLSALSQKLKR
+1 M
-12 CWGYKAVR
+12 R

-45 NREKLAIVRRAVLGA
+45 NREKLAIVRRAVIGA
-60 IAAGATRFI
+60 IAAGARRFV

-81 IAETAIPRGVR
+81 IAETTIPRGVR

-112 QMAQKNCA
+112 QMAQKDCA

-134 ARGWRDA
+134 VRGWRDA

-168 LIASGKV
+168 LIAAGKV
-175 KGHAVS
+175 ASRLVAT
-181 SQAKLIDVEIE
+181 QAKVIDVDIE
-192 GEGQDIALID
+192 AEEQDIALID

-219 SRLKEALLSR
+219 SQLKEALLCR

-248 SQDDFGLHLTFGK
+248 DKDDVGLHLTFTKG
-261 DGRELLAPM
+261 GRQLLAPM
-270 GPGMFAKVSISK
+270 GPGMFAKVEIGK

-287 FGKVVRA
+287 FDQAVKA
-294 RGPSV
+294 QGPSV

-305 RERVVANG
+305 RERVIAPG
-313 QNIAMQI
+313 QRIEMRI
-320 SRSGPWVVDLAAA
+320 SRRGPWVVDLAAT
-333 LQRAAKQKTF
+333 LQRAAKQKIF
-343 LRTI
+343 

>member
-1 MLSALSQKLKR
+1 
-12 CWGYKAVR
+12 
-20 AVGLVANPAS
+20 
-30 GKDIRRLAGKASVFD
+30 
-45 NREKLAIVRRAVLGA
+45 AIVRRAVIGA
-60 IAAGATRFI
+60 IAAGARRFV

-81 IAETAIPRGVR
+81 IAETTIPRGVR

-112 QMAQKNCA
+112 QMAQKDCA

-134 ARGWRDA
+134 VRGWRDA

-168 LIASGKV
+168 LIAAGKV
-175 KGHAVS
+175 ASRLVAT
-181 SQAKLIDVEIE
+181 QAKVIDVDIE
-192 GEGQDIALID
+192 AEEQDIALID

-219 SRLKEALLSR
+219 SQLKEALLCR

-248 SQDDFGLHLTFGK
+248 DKDDFGLHLTFTKG
-261 DGRELLAPM
+261 GRQLLAPM
-270 GPGMFAKVSISK
+270 GPGMFAKVEIGK

-287 FGKVVRA
+287 FDQAVKA
-294 RGPSV
+294 QGPSV

-305 RERVVANG
+305 RERVIAPG
-313 QNIAMQI
+313 QRIEMRI
-320 SRSGPWVVDLAAA
+320 SRRGPWVVDLAAT
-333 LQRAAKQKTF
+333 LQRAAKQKIF
-343 LRTI
+343 LRTM

>member
-1 MLSALSQKLKR
+1 M
-12 CWGYKAVR
+12 R

-45 NREKLAIVRRAVLGA
+45 NREKLAIVRRAVIGA
-60 IAAGATRFI
+60 IAAGARRFV

-81 IAETAIPRGVR
+81 IAETTIPRGVR

-112 QMAQKNCA
+112 QMAQKDCA

-134 ARGWRDA
+134 VRGWRDA

-168 LIASGKV
+168 LIAAGKV
-175 KGHAVS
+175 ASRLVAT
-181 SQAKLIDVEIE
+181 QAKVIDVDIE
-192 GEGQDIALID
+192 AEEQDIALID

-219 SRLKEALLSR
+219 SQLKEALLCR

-248 SQDDFGLHLTFGK
+248 DKDDFGLHLTFTKG
-261 DGRELLAPM
+261 GRQLLAPM
-270 GPGMFAKVSISK
+270 GPGMFAKVEIGK

-287 FGKVVRA
+287 FDQAVKA
-294 RGPSV
+294 QGPSV

-305 RERVVANG
+305 RERVIAPG
-313 QNIAMQI
+313 QRVEMRI
-320 SRSGPWVVDLAAA
+320 SRRGPWVVDLAAT
-333 LQRAAKQKTF
+333 LQRAAKQKIF
-343 LRTI
+343 LRTM

>member
-1 MLSALSQKLKR
+1 M
-12 CWGYKAVR
+12 R

-45 NREKLAIVRRAVLGA
+45 NREKLAIVRRAVIGA
-60 IAAGATRFI
+60 IAAGARRFV

-81 IAETAIPRGVR
+81 IAETTIPRGVR

-112 QMAQKNCA
+112 QMAQKDCA

-134 ARGWRDA
+134 VRGWRDA

-168 LIASGKV
+168 LIAAGKV
-175 KGHAVS
+175 ASRLVAT
-181 SQAKLIDVEIE
+181 QAKIIDVDIE
-192 GEGQDIALID
+192 AEEQDIALID

-219 SRLKEALLSR
+219 SQLKEALLCR

-248 SQDDFGLHLTFGK
+248 DKDDFGLHLTFTKG
-261 DGRELLAPM
+261 GRQLLAPM
-270 GPGMFAKVSISK
+270 GPGMFAKVEIGK

-287 FGKVVRA
+287 FDQAVKA
-294 RGPSV
+294 QGPSV

-305 RERVVANG
+305 RERVIAPG
-313 QNIAMQI
+313 QRIEMRI
-320 SRSGPWVVDLAAA
+320 SRRGPWVVDLAAT
-333 LQRAAKQKTF
+333 LQRAAKQKIF
-343 LRTI
+343 LRTM

>member
-1 MLSALSQKLKR
+1 M
-12 CWGYKAVR
+12 R

-45 NREKLAIVRRAVLGA
+45 NREKLAIVRRAVIGA
-60 IAAGATRFI
+60 IAAGARRFV

-81 IAETAIPRGVR
+81 IAETTIPRGVR

-112 QMAQKNCA
+112 QMAQKDCA

-134 ARGWRDA
+134 VRGWRDA

-168 LIASGKV
+168 LIAAGTVASRLV
-175 KGHAVS
+175 AT
-181 SQAKLIDVEIE
+181 QAKVIDVDIE
-192 GEGQDIALID
+192 EAEQDIALID

-219 SRLKEALLSR
+219 SQLKEALLCR

-248 SQDDFGLHLTFGK
+248 DKDDFGLHLTFAKG
-261 DGRELLAPM
+261 GRQLLAPM
-270 GPGMFAKVSISK
+270 GPGMFAKVEIGK

-287 FGKVVRA
+287 LK
-294 RGPSV
+294 
-299 IALDGE
+299 ID
-305 RERVVANG
+305 
-313 QNIAMQI
+313 
-320 SRSGPWVVDLAAA
+320 
-333 LQRAAKQKTF
+333 
-343 LRTI
+343 